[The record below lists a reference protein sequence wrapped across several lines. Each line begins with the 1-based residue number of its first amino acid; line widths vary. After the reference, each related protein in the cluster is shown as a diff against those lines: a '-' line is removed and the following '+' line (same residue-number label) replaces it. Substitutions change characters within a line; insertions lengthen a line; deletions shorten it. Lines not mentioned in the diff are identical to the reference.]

1 MAYHSFCH
9 LHDTSE
15 LPRYKERKANM
26 PYTVTYDPDSS
37 FIVTIFKGKLR
48 LKELFAEEEESIAL
62 AIENDTRKFLVDL
75 VDYER
80 SISLTDIYDFPD
92 RYEEKLRR
100 PIYIALVQPLSQEA
114 RKDVIFYETVCKNR
128 GWNIMIFARKEDA
141 VAWLKRMS

>member
-1 MAYHSFCH
+1 
-9 LHDTSE
+9 
-15 LPRYKERKANM
+15 M

-80 SISLTDIYDFPD
+80 SISLTDIYDF
-92 RYEEKLRR
+92 
-100 PIYIALVQPLSQEA
+100 LV
-114 RKDVIFYETVCKNR
+114 
-128 GWNIMIFARKEDA
+128 
-141 VAWLKRMS
+141 